1 MEMMGEGVGHLGR
14 VKVAFVHAA
23 ALEEVNK
30 LRDMVEERL
39 TCVEVL
45 MAELSP
51 VLGVHTGPGTA
62 GVCYF
67 PV

>member
-1 MEMMGEGVGHLGR
+1 MMEEDVGHLGQ
-14 VKVAFVHAA
+14 VKVALVHAA

-30 LRDMVEERL
+30 LREMVEERL